1 LDCLYGFVNG
11 DREGGRVA
19 GFRSAIEVID
29 AADIVIV
36 GGGQAGSRA
45 AEALRLAEFR
55 GTITVICDEVHLP
68 YERPQLSKEILL
80 NEAITP
86 VYVRSK
92 EQWRA
97 LDVDVLT
104 GIRVADLDLE
114 RRVVGLENGR
124 ECGFG
129 KLLIATGTR
138 ARRLQV
144 LERGTVPVCYL
155 RSLDDAIRLRASLR
169 AGVRVAL
176 VGGGVIGLEVA
187 AAAVERGC
195 SVTVIEATPQILA
208 QVGSKAISD
217 HFSKMHREL
226 GVTILTNV
234 TANRCVPNGLE
245 LSDGTL
251 CAVDLVL
258 VGVGVEPAIEFTVG
272 SGISSPQGIRID
284 QFGATG
290 CDGVY
295 AAGDVAVQWN
305 RWADRWMRIE
315 NWANAQNQA
324 IATAKSMLG
333 QREAYS
339 GVPWFWSDQYKV
351 NLQVVGSLSNATQFV
366 RGECAGGRFSVV
378 GVRDGEV
385 VGGAA
390 VSAPR
395 EMAVLR
401 RLVAAR
407 ARVSREELENPE
419 FDLKLLLSKQQQGAA
434 PQ

>member
-1 LDCLYGFVNG
+1 MEHF
-11 DREGGRVA
+11 
-19 GFRSAIEVID
+19 
-29 AADIVIV
+29 AA
-36 GGGQAGSRA
+36 
-45 AEALRLAEFR
+45 
-55 GTITVICDEVHLP
+55 
-68 YERPQLSKEILL
+68 
-80 NEAITP
+80 
-86 VYVRSK
+86 
-92 EQWRA
+92 
-97 LDVDVLT
+97 
-104 GIRVADLDLE
+104 
-114 RRVVGLENGR
+114 
-124 ECGFG
+124 
-129 KLLIATGTR
+129 
-138 ARRLQV
+138 
-144 LERGTVPVCYL
+144 
-155 RSLDDAIRLRASLR
+155 
-169 AGVRVAL
+169 
-176 VGGGVIGLEVA
+176 
-187 AAAVERGC
+187 
-195 SVTVIEATPQILA
+195 
-208 QVGSKAISD
+208 
-217 HFSKMHREL
+217 
-226 GVTILTNV
+226 
-234 TANRCVPNGLE
+234 
-245 LSDGTL
+245 
-251 CAVDLVL
+251 DLVL